1 MPKETNITTRFMII
15 KYIQYKTGKAINL
28 PILKTLNIIINKTCM
43 VVLAQSILLFA
54 LKEIIPPFLL
64 NTNDVTITV
73 KINEQKVN
81 EEGDTL
87 ARFRAI
93 E

>member
-28 PILKTLNIIINKTCM
+28 PILKILKIIINKTCIA
-43 VVLAQSILLFA
+43 VLAQSILLFV

-64 NTNDVTITV
+64 NTKDVTITV
-73 KINEQKVN
+73 KISVQKVN